1 MKKTPP
7 PKKTNK
13 VLFTGKD
20 PRGKIAVCEE
30 GAIAHAQESHPE
42 VTYDKIKESIA
53 APTYIRQSIK
63 SETTQL
69 YFVSGVSSS
78 NIGFYT
84 IVDFDK
90 SITKG
95 RVKTA
100 YEGRESSTKGE
111 IIWHPK

>member
-7 PKKTNK
+7 PKRTNK
-13 VLFTGKD
+13 VLFTETD
-20 PRGKIAVCEE
+20 PRGKIVVCED
-30 GAIAHAQESHPE
+30 GAISHAQESHPE
-42 VTYDKIKESIA
+42 VTHDKIKESIA
-53 APTYIRQSIK
+53 SPTYIRQSIK
-63 SETTQL
+63 SETSQL

-84 IVDFDK
+84 VVNFDA

-95 RVKTA
+95 RVITA
-100 YEGRESSTKGE
+100 YEGRESNTKGE